1 GRRKRAMKVRLK
13 HSLLSIV
20 AGGLAALIEPAAPI
34 APSQWAAENVVLPDG
49 EYAGQKIDLTRTP
62 HIIEPLDLLG
72 PDSPANE
79 VGIMKCG
86 QSGFTTMLQCAIG
99 HSIDRDPCDMM
110 VVQPTDGALT
120 DFNSTKLVRLIE
132 KTPVLARKVYPQTSR
147 SSAGS
152 TTYEK
157 KFPGGALNLTLA
169 SSPAQLRLKTIK
181 RAFCDEVDE
190 YEDDLEGQGDP
201 LKLIAGRQ
209 MSFLMSGTWKRSY
222 ISTPTVKG
230 ASKIETIFERGDQRR
245 WHVECPHCRER
256 IVLEWHAPFD
266 PSSHGLKFRKEYPH
280 QAHYVAPC
288 CGGVIEGWQ
297 KLEVYRTGR
306 WIATAPGLGRFPTYH
321 FDALAS
327 PFVPW
332 DAIAKEYI
340 DAGDDPAKL
349 KAFWNLYLG
358 LPFDVTGDA
367 PDHELLMQRREDYKP
382 GRVPA
387 GALLLTAF
395 ADVQM
400 RGIYVEVVAWS
411 PDQQSWTIHA
421 DYLEGATTE
430 VDSGAFAELTA
441 LCYER
446 KWPDAFGN
454 TWALDQIGI
463 DSGYRTDVVYE
474 WTRRHPGAK
483 ATKGVD
489 GWGKVPLGVATDQ
502 DVSYSGRKIK
512 GGAKLR
518 AIGTWPLKS
527 KFYTYSALSPIVQGS
542 ALLYPP
548 GYCRFGVFLD
558 ENYFK
563 QITSEFLEDEVY
575 RGRPRKT
582 WKRRGSRENH
592 FLDCRIGNSAL
603 ANAYFVSFTTDE
615 WALRAKERGLPQD
628 MQAPDLFAVKEFTA
642 ASVAAAVPAAPEPLA
657 APLSGIDET
666 ARVAAGLAGAQK
678 AASSPVERAPSSR
691 YSRRVVRSSFMDR
704 S

>member
-1 GRRKRAMKVRLK
+1 VKVRLK

-20 AGGLAALIEPAAPI
+20 AGGLAALLEPAAPI
-34 APSQWAAENVVLPDG
+34 APSQWAADNVVLPDG

-62 HIIEPLDLLG
+62 HIVEPLDLLG
-72 PDSPANE
+72 PDSAVNE
-79 VGIMKCG
+79 IGVMKSG
-86 QSGFTTMLQCAIG
+86 QSAFTTMLQCAIG

-157 KFPGGALNLTLA
+157 KFPGGALNLALA

-181 RAFCDEVDE
+181 KAFCDEVDE
-190 YEDDLEGQGDP
+190 YEDDLESQGDP

-209 MSFLMSGTWKRSY
+209 ISFLASGTWKRAY

-245 WHVECPHCRER
+245 WHVKCPHCSSRF
-256 IVLEWHAPFD
+256 VFEWQSPFD
-266 PSSHGLKFRKEYPH
+266 ASSSGLKFRKEYPH
-280 QAHYVAPC
+280 QAHYVTPC
-288 CGGVIEGWQ
+288 CGSVIEGWQ
-297 KLEVYRTGR
+297 KVEIYRTGC
-306 WIATAPGLGRFPTYH
+306 WIATAPGPGKFPTYH

-358 LPFDVTGDA
+358 LAFDVTGDA

-382 GRVPA
+382 GHIPA
-387 GALLLTAF
+387 GALLLTLF

-400 RGIYVEVVAWS
+400 RGIYVEIVAWS

-430 VDSGAFAELTA
+430 AHAGAFAELTE
-441 LCYER
+441 LYR
-446 KWPDAFGN
+446 RQWPDLLGNKWP
-454 TWALDQIGI
+454 LDQIGV

-474 WTRRHPGAK
+474 WTRCHPGTK
-483 ATKGVD
+483 ATKGID
-489 GWGKVPLGVATDQ
+489 GWGKVPLGIATDQ
-502 DVSYSGRKIK
+502 DVNYRGRKIK

-527 KFYTYSALSPIVQGS
+527 KFYTYAALSPIVQGS
-542 ALLYPP
+542 TLIYPP
-548 GYCRFGVFLD
+548 GYCHFGTFLD

-563 QITSEFLEDEVY
+563 QITSEYLVDEIV
-575 RGRPRKT
+575 RGRPRKK
-582 WKRRGSRENH
+582 WDVRGRRENH
-592 FLDCRIGNSAL
+592 FLDCRVGNLAL
-603 ANAYFVSFTTDE
+603 ANAYFVGFTAND
-615 WALRAKERGLPQD
+615 WALRAKERSVPQD
-628 MQAPDLFAVKEFTA
+628 MQTPDLFAVREF
-642 ASVAAAVPAAPEPLA
+642 E
-657 APLSGIDET
+657 
-666 ARVAAGLAGAQK
+666 ARVAAQVSEHHARLQAPPSP
-678 AASSPVERAPSSR
+678 AASAPSR
-691 YSRRVVRSSFMDR
+691 YSRRISRSDFMKNDGYP
-704 S
+704 